1 MFLGGVVDMVVWLVF
16 LWYKIIDML
25 EYGIDVCVILY
36 SFFFIFCN
44 TSDFVI
50 VLLRRQLDKKFKNFG
65 IVILVEIFKFVDFF
79 NINMKQIKRGIYFL
93 LLEFFYEKMLKSK
106 SLLRDCYGF

>member
-1 MFLGGVVDMVVWLVF
+1 MFLGGVVDVVVWLVF

-44 TSDFVI
+44 MSDFVI
-50 VLLRRQLDKKFKNFG
+50 VLLRR
-65 IVILVEIFKFVDFF
+65 
-79 NINMKQIKRGIYFL
+79 
-93 LLEFFYEKMLKSK
+93 
-106 SLLRDCYGF
+106 